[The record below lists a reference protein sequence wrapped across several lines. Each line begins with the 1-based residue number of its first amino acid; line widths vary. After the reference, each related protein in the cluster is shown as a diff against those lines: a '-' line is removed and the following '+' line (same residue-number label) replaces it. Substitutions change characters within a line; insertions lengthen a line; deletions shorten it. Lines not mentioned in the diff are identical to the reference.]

1 MRNQTQLQLASMRR
15 RESSSRGL
23 VENMWR
29 CEERREVSRNRS
41 SRRFELSEKA
51 KSDLAAFAV
60 IMALGIEFL
69 ACFTHWLITG

>member
-1 MRNQTQLQLASMRR
+1 
-15 RESSSRGL
+15 
-23 VENMWR
+23 MWR
-29 CEERREVSRNRS
+29 CEERREVSRNRFFK
-41 SRRFELSEKA
+41 RFELSEKA